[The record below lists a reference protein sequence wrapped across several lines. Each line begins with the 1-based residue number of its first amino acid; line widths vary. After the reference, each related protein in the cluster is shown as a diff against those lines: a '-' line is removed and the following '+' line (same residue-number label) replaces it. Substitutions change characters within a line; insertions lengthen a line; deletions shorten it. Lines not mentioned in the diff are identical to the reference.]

1 MPRFQMTSDGS
12 MNSNYPAY
20 LTRAA
25 RLGVIAASGMFL
37 HLLFAGDLLGQEARP
52 SWMESIP
59 RGSAEGSGLDARSI
73 FGGNEVLP
81 LANDSGRIVLPALR
95 AVTIATDKIG
105 IGESMGSLPKAF
117 DTQAQDP
124 GQVLIEE
131 PTLRDPRWA
140 WSTYEFAAA
149 NTFSHPLY
157 FEDVMLERHGHE
169 RFPLLQPMVSGARF
183 FATIPMLPYLMTV
196 RHPCDCE
203 YKMGHFRTG
212 DCVHP
217 YCQRPPYVGRAVAV
231 EALWITGGVLV
242 IP

>member
-1 MPRFQMTSDGS
+1 MARFQMTSDGS
-12 MNSNYPAY
+12 MNSTYPAY

-25 RLGVIAASGMFL
+25 RFGVIAASGLFL
-37 HLLFAGDLLGQEARP
+37 HLLFAGDLLGQGPEQPPA
-52 SWMESIP
+52 EKIP
-59 RGSAEGSGLDARSI
+59 RGNTEVPGMDGESI
-73 FGGNEVLP
+73 FGGNEVFP
-81 LANDSGRIVLPALR
+81 LANDTGRVVLPSLR
-95 AVTIATDKIG
+95 AVTIATDEIG
-105 IGESMGSLPKAF
+105 KGDSKGSVPQAF
-117 DTQAQDP
+117 DARVKDLEQS
-124 GQVLIEE
+124 LIEE
-131 PTLRDPRWA
+131 PVLRDPRWA

-169 RFPLLQPMVSGARF
+169 RFPLLQPMVSGGRF
-183 FATIPMLPYLMTV
+183 FATIPLLPYLMTV
-196 RHPCDCE
+196 RDPCGCE

-217 YCQRPPYVGRAVAV
+217 YCQRPPYVGRAAAV

>member
-1 MPRFQMTSDGS
+1 
-12 MNSNYPAY
+12 MNSNHPAY

-25 RLGVIAASGMFL
+25 RFGVIAASGLFL
-37 HLLFAGDLLGQEARP
+37 HLLFAGDLLGQGPGQPPAEQ
-52 SWMESIP
+52 IP
-59 RGSAEGSGLDARSI
+59 LGNLEGSGLNDESI
-73 FGGNEVLP
+73 FGGKEVFP
-81 LANDSGRIVLPALR
+81 LASDTGRIVLPSLR
-95 AVTIATDKIG
+95 AATIATNEIG
-105 IGESMGSLPKAF
+105 KAASKGSVPQAF
-117 DTQAQDP
+117 YTQDQDP

-131 PTLRDPRWA
+131 PTLRDPGWA

-231 EALWITGGVLV
+231 EALWITGGVLI

>member
-1 MPRFQMTSDGS
+1 
-12 MNSNYPAY
+12 MNSNHPTC

-25 RLGVIAASGMFL
+25 RFGLIAASGMFF
-37 HLLFAGDLLGQEARP
+37 HLLIAGELVGQETGRP
-52 SWMESIP
+52 EVVVVP
-59 RGSAEGSGLDARSI
+59 PEKGEPTGLSAKSI

-81 LANDSGRIVLPALR
+81 SANDSGRIELPPLR
-95 AVTIATDKIG
+95 AVTIATDEIANV
-105 IGESMGSLPKAF
+105 PKGF
-117 DTQAQDP
+117 VIQAEGA
-124 GQVLIEE
+124 GQPLIEE
-131 PTLRDPRWA
+131 PLQRDPAWS

-169 RFPLLQPMVSGARF
+169 RFPLLQPMASGARF
-183 FATIPMLPYLMTV
+183 FATVPMLPYLMTV
-196 RHPCDCE
+196 RHPCDYE

-217 YCQRPPYVGRAVAV
+217 YCQRPPYVRRAAV
-231 EALWITGGVLV
+231 VETLWITGGVLA